1 MAARGAFK
9 GASARRYAEAVFELA
24 VEPGPAGP
32 ADTIDAWSRDLQ
44 TIADFASEA
53 DVARVLESGR
63 VPASEKLRLVTAALE
78 PHVSALAMNLVKLLA
93 ARNKLHVSRQIFEA
107 FRERADDHRGIAHAT
122 VTTAVPL
129 ADGER
134 QAIATRLSTLTGKRV
149 DVTPVVDEAIIG
161 GVVARIGDQLID
173 GSTRTKLIA
182 LKRRLA
188 SAAG

>member
-1 MAARGAFK
+1 VASK

-24 VEPGPAGP
+24 AERDSIEP
-32 ADTIDAWSRDLQ
+32 WSRDLQ
-44 TIADFASEA
+44 SIAGFVAEA

-63 VPASEKLRLVTAALE
+63 VPASEKLRLVAAALE
-78 PHVSALAMNLVKLLA
+78 PHVSTLAMNLVRLLA
-93 ARNKLHVSRQIFEA
+93 GRNKLHLAGDIYAA
-107 FRERADDHRGIAHAT
+107 FLERADDRSGVAHAT

-129 ADGER
+129 ADDER

-149 DVTPVVDEAIIG
+149 DVAPVVDESIIG

-188 SAAG
+188 AAG

>member
-1 MAARGAFK
+1 MAFK
-9 GASARRYAEAVFELA
+9 GASARRYAEAAFELA
-24 VEPGPAGP
+24 AERHTV
-32 ADTIDAWSRDLQ
+32 DAWTRDLQ

-53 DVARVLESGR
+53 DVGRVLESGR
-63 VPASEKLRLVTAALE
+63 VPAGEKLRLVTAALE
-78 PHVSALAMNLVKLLA
+78 PHVSPLAMNLVKLLA
-93 ARNKLHVSRQIFEA
+93 ARNKLHLAREIFDA
-107 FRERADDHRGIAHAT
+107 FRERADDRRGVAHAT

-129 ADGER
+129 ADDER

-188 SAAG
+188 AAG

>member
-1 MAARGAFK
+1 VASR

-24 VEPGPAGP
+24 SER
-32 ADTIDAWSRDLQ
+32 DTIDAWTRDLQ
-44 TIADFASEA
+44 TIADFASEP

-63 VPASEKLRLVTAALE
+63 IPASEKLRLLTVALE
-78 PHVSALAMNLVKLLA
+78 PHVSTLAMNLVKLLA
-93 ARNKLHVSRQIFEA
+93 QRNKLHLSRQIFDA
-107 FRERADDHRGIAHAT
+107 FRERADDRRGVAHAT

-129 ADGER
+129 ADDER

-149 DVTPVVDEAIIG
+149 DVTPVVDDAIIG
-161 GVVARIGDQLID
+161 GLVARIGDQLID

>member
-1 MAARGAFK
+1 VAFK

-24 VEPGPAGP
+24 SER
-32 ADTIDAWSRDLQ
+32 DTIDIWSRDLQ

-53 DVARVLESGR
+53 DVGRVLESGR

-78 PHVSALAMNLVKLLA
+78 PHLSTLAMNLVKLLA
-93 ARNKLHVSRQIFEA
+93 GRNKLHLARQIFDA
-107 FRERADDHRGIAHAT
+107 FRERADDRRGIAHAT

-129 ADGER
+129 ADDER

-188 SAAG
+188 AAG